1 MAESKRAIG
10 LVRCS
15 TDQQEHSTGDQEAE
29 IRRWCGHQELDL
41 VRVFEDEGVSGSV
54 LDRPGLL
61 ALLRYVES
69 HPEGGTLVVWRRNRL
84 ARAQD
89 PLDGLLIERRIEKAG
104 WKIHCLHG
112 RNGTGDAFMDRLVG
126 LLEHHQAGEFLRS
139 LATDT
144 LRGQLRTALEGGM
157 LVGVV
162 PYGYQRRVQSV
173 DGSTRI
179 LDRRSRFRRS
189 PGDKVAFVAGAPEE
203 VAVVKRIFSAYS
215 SARLSTSGL
224 VRELNA
230 EGVPGPRGG
239 TWTETTLR
247 HMLRNPV
254 YTGALVWNRAARG
267 KFARIVGGKIVKS
280 PEGRAASKDDSV
292 VIPGHHEPLVDAETF
307 AAVQALIAKRGKKS
321 RGKYATRAHPLSGL
335 VKCGACGSLMTVTR
349 FDKRGPVY
357 VCKGYRT
364 GRTCEAYMVV
374 STRLEGEVLRVLQE
388 ALLPLRANLKP
399 RLHKLLSQRLGVG
412 PSPALDRLKRE
423 LATLERKIDG
433 GLDRLVL
440 LPERA
445 ATQLADKIQGWTT
458 RKVEVE
464 HELERLEAKR
474 QQATDLDVLVDEI
487 ARLLDDLGSAKPGA
501 PPDELRVLFER
512 LVCGIELDFIS
523 VPPKTGTRMR
533 RKLKGGRVALP
544 EALAVASNILPQPTS
559 LVQESG

>member
-1 MAESKRAIG
+1 MVESKRAIG

-15 TDQQEHSTGDQEAE
+15 TDQQEHSTGDQEAQ
-29 IRRWCGHQELDL
+29 IRRWCEAQELDL

-69 HPEGGTLVVWRRNRL
+69 QPEGGTLVVWRRNRL

-144 LRGQLRTALEGGM
+144 LRGQLRTALDGGM

-162 PYGYQRRVQSV
+162 PYGYQRRIEST
-173 DGSTRI
+173 DGSIRFLTR
-179 LDRRSRFRRS
+179 RTRFRRS

-203 VAVVKRIFSAYS
+203 VSVVKRIFSAYS
-215 SARLSTSGL
+215 SKRLSTSGL
-224 VRELNA
+224 ARELNA
-230 EGVPGPRGG
+230 EGSPGPRGG
-239 TWTETTLR
+239 VWTDTTILR
-247 HMLRNPV
+247 ILRNRV
-254 YTGALVWNRAARG
+254 YTGALVWNKAAKG

-280 PEGRAASKDDSV
+280 PDGETPGKDNAI
-292 VIPGHHEPLVDAETF
+292 VIPGHHEPLVDEETF
-307 AAVQALIAKRGKKS
+307 AAARVLAAGRGKKS
-321 RGKYATRAHPLSGL
+321 RGKYATRGHPLSGL
-335 VKCGACGSLMTVTR
+335 VKCGACGSPMTVTR
-349 FDKRGPVY
+349 FDRRGPVY

-374 STRLEGEVLRVLQE
+374 SSRLEGEVLRVLKE
-388 ALLPLRANLKP
+388 ALLPLKLNLKP
-399 RLHKLLSQRLGVG
+399 RLLKLLSERLGVG
-412 PSPALDRLKRE
+412 PSPMQDRLKRE
-423 LATLERKIDG
+423 LATLERRIDG

-440 LPERA
+440 LPDRA
-445 ATQLADKIQGWTT
+445 ATQLAEKIEAWTT
-458 RKVEVE
+458 RKDEVE

-474 QQATDLDVLVDEI
+474 QRSTDLEALVDEVV
-487 ARLLDDLGSAKPGA
+487 RLLDDLDTAEAEA
-501 PPDELRVLFER
+501 PPNELRVLFER
-512 LVCGIELDFIS
+512 LVCGVELDFVS

-559 LVQESG
+559 LVTDPG